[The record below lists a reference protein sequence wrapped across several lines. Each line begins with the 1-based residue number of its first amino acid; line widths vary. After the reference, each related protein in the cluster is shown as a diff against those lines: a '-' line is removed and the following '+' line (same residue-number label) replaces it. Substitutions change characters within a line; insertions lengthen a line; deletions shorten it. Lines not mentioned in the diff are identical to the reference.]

1 MQVESGQ
8 LSQVHDLQLVNDNVH
23 KWRFKLKD
31 FDDDVPGGKQLNKDL
46 QDLQRK

>member
-8 LSQVHDLQLVNDNVH
+8 LSQVHDLQLVNNNVH
-23 KWRFKLKD
+23 KWRFKLKN

-46 QDLQRK
+46 HYLQLK